1 MSALWEKS
9 LTARIM
15 VILSCAMT
23 AFWLLSES
31 IGFYF
36 RYIEAQRELRSEL
49 TWQLESIA
57 QEESRRYEYAE
68 RQARM
73 LLSWWNMLDDRII
86 LRPKAQASGQH
97 AIFVPFKDAKGD
109 RELVDRAREIV
120 EIYGHAD
127 PRNRMDTFLLLPTE
141 GIVLFEPERM
151 SKNDMQRKIAALATL
166 RTLPKLPVVHW
177 GAAITDS
184 KGVLRAAAAVVDP
197 HTGIVAGQ
205 NLRVGDIPSIAKDM
219 GLEAPPRFA
228 LQSQAGDVFWMGAD
242 TPMKPPPAFVLTPK
256 CDRTNWNRRGNYYVI
271 CTPLSGP
278 NWQLAAIYPVSA
290 VTDKAMSLLPLT
302 TRWTFVVQLLLIAF
316 VYVTLQR
323 QLGRPLQHFVDII
336 DAQREGDLGR
346 RLPTGRRDELG
357 RIGSAYNS
365 LLSTVNA
372 YYKTLESKVRE
383 RTRELAE
390 AKRIAE
396 SASHRKSEHI
406 ASISHELRTPLNGI
420 VGALALLNRSALQAE
435 QRDLV
440 RVAQQSSCYL
450 LGIVNNVL
458 DFSRIEAGQLEL
470 ASEQTDL
477 LALLDQ
483 AMLTIHIRAHEKS
496 LSLRTF
502 VTSDVPRRVWLDG
515 LRVRQILIN
524 LLGNAMKFTEQG
536 HIHLSVERRADMLA
550 FVVEDTGKGIP
561 DEYQLDI
568 FKPFVQVRAHDSGN
582 GLGLPIASRLANLM
596 NGEILLDSKLGK
608 GTRFTVLLPLQAD
621 EMPPAPL
628 AGHLVAPA
636 ALHMQLRMWGLQV
649 DTGDNVQFPM
659 PESGYLPGKLWDKVV
674 LALRGEAVQEEVAP
688 KAICPWSLKILVVDD
703 VAVNRD
709 IVGKMLRELGHR
721 TRAAASGQLALKLGR
736 SHVFDLVLMDVRM
749 PELDGMA
756 TAKRWRHVA
765 EGVLDPDTPIVA
777 LTANASPAEHER
789 ARAAGMN
796 GYLTKPVSLEQL
808 ADMINQ
814 VASTQLARGVELTPN
829 AKSCSPLFDLNDA
842 AMREKLHQALV
853 DLHRQIDAAWHAND
867 VASML
872 NVLHALKG
880 CAGQGGLDLV
890 REAAEQQ
897 ERQVRAGGWTSC
909 QDVRDLA
916 ELISIQ
922 FA

>member
-36 RYIEAQRELRSEL
+36 RYIEAQRELRGEL

-73 LLSWWNMLDDRII
+73 LMSWWTVLDERII

-97 AIFVPFKDAKGD
+97 AIFVPFKDAKGN
-109 RELVDRAREIV
+109 RELVERAREIV

-151 SKNDMQRKIAALATL
+151 SRDDMQRKIAALSTL

-177 GAAITDS
+177 GAAIKDS
-184 KGVLRAAAAVVDP
+184 NGIIRAAAAVVDP
-197 HTGIVAGQ
+197 NTGIIAGQ
-205 NLRVGDIPSIAKDM
+205 NLRVGDFPAIAKDM

-228 LQSQAGDVFWMGAD
+228 LQSQTGEVFWMGAD
-242 TPMKPPPAFVLTPK
+242 VSAKPPPAFVLPPK
-256 CDRTNWNRRGNYYVI
+256 CDRTHWIRRGDYYVI

-278 NWQLAAIYPVSA
+278 NWQVAAIYPVSA

-357 RIGSAYNS
+357 RIASAYNS

-483 AMLTIHIRAHEKS
+483 AMLTIHIRAQEKS
-496 LSLRTF
+496 LDLRTF
-502 VTSDVPRRVWLDG
+502 VAADVPRRVWLDG

-524 LLGNAMKFTEQG
+524 LLGNAVKFTEHG
-536 HIHLSVERRADMLA
+536 HIHLTVERRADMLA

-561 DEYQLDI
+561 DDYQMDI

-621 EMPPAPL
+621 EMAPAPL
-628 AGHLVAPA
+628 AGTLVAPA
-636 ALHMQLRMWGLQV
+636 ALHMQMRVWGLQV
-649 DTGDNVQFPM
+649 ETGDNALFPI

-674 LALRGEAVQEEVAP
+674 LALRGEAVQEEVVP

-789 ARAAGMN
+789 AKAAGMN

-853 DLHRQIDAAWHAND
+853 DLHRQIDAAWHARD
-867 VASML
+867 AASML

-897 ERQVRAGGWTSC
+897 ERQVRSGGWMSG

>member
-1 MSALWEKS
+1 
-9 LTARIM
+9 
-15 VILSCAMT
+15 
-23 AFWLLSES
+23 
-31 IGFYF
+31 
-36 RYIEAQRELRSEL
+36 
-49 TWQLESIA
+49 
-57 QEESRRYEYAE
+57 
-68 RQARM
+68 
-73 LLSWWNMLDDRII
+73 
-86 LRPKAQASGQH
+86 
-97 AIFVPFKDAKGD
+97 
-109 RELVDRAREIV
+109 
-120 EIYGHAD
+120 
-127 PRNRMDTFLLLPTE
+127 MDTFLLLPTE
-141 GIVLFEPERM
+141 GIVLFEPETM
-151 SKNDMQRKIAALATL
+151 SRDDMQRKIAALSTL

-177 GAAITDS
+177 GAAIKDS
-184 KGVLRAAAAVVDP
+184 NGMIRAAAAVVDP
-197 HTGIVAGQ
+197 NTGIVAGQ
-205 NLRVGDIPSIAKDM
+205 NLRVGDFPAIAKDM

-228 LQSQAGDVFWMGAD
+228 LQSQTGEVFWMGAD
-242 TPMKPPPAFVLTPK
+242 VSAKPPPAFVLPPK
-256 CDRTNWNRRGNYYVI
+256 CDRTHWNRRGDYYVI

-278 NWQLAAIYPVSA
+278 NWQVAAIYPVSA

-323 QLGRPLQHFVDII
+323 QLGQPLQHFVDII

-357 RIGSAYNS
+357 RIASAYNS

-470 ASEQTDL
+470 ASEETDL

-483 AMLTIHIRAHEKS
+483 AMLTIHIRAQEKN
-496 LSLRTF
+496 LNLRTF
-502 VTSDVPRRVWLDG
+502 VAADVPRRVWLDG

-524 LLGNAMKFTEQG
+524 LLGNAVKFTEHG
-536 HIHLSVERRADMLA
+536 HIHLTVERRADMLA

-561 DEYQLDI
+561 DDYQLDI

-596 NGEILLDSKLGK
+596 NGEILLDSRLGM

-621 EMPPAPL
+621 ERAPAPL
-628 AGHLVAPA
+628 AGALVAPA
-636 ALHMQLRMWGLQV
+636 ALHMQMRVWGLQV
-649 DTGDNVQFPM
+649 ETGDNALFPM

-789 ARAAGMN
+789 AKAAGMN

-853 DLHRQIDAAWHAND
+853 DLHRQIDAAWHARD
-867 VASML
+867 AASML

-897 ERQVRAGGWTSC
+897 ERQVRSGGWMSGH
-909 QDVRDLA
+909 DVRDLA

>member
-73 LLSWWNMLDDRII
+73 LMSWWSVLDERII
-86 LRPKAQASGQH
+86 LRPKAQASVQH
-97 AIFVPFKDAKGD
+97 AIFVPFKDAKGN
-109 RELVDRAREIV
+109 RELVERAREIV

-141 GIVLFEPERM
+141 GIVLFEPETM
-151 SKNDMQRKIAALATL
+151 SRDDMQRKIAALSTL

-177 GAAITDS
+177 GAAIKDS
-184 KGVLRAAAAVVDP
+184 NGMIRAAAAVVDP
-197 HTGIVAGQ
+197 NTGIVAGQ
-205 NLRVGDIPSIAKDM
+205 NLRVGDFPAIAKDM

-228 LQSQAGDVFWMGAD
+228 LQSQTGDVFWMGAD
-242 TPMKPPPAFVLTPK
+242 VSAKPPPAFVLPPK
-256 CDRTNWNRRGNYYVI
+256 CDRTHWIRRGDYYVI

-278 NWQLAAIYPVSA
+278 NWQVAAIYPVSA

-323 QLGRPLQHFVDII
+323 QLGQPLQHFVDII

-357 RIGSAYNS
+357 RIASAYNS

-440 RVAQQSSCYL
+440 RVAQQSSSYL

-470 ASEQTDL
+470 ASEESDL

-483 AMLTIHIRAHEKS
+483 AMLTIHIRAQEKS

-502 VTSDVPRRVWLDG
+502 VAADVPRRVWLDG

-524 LLGNAMKFTEQG
+524 LLGNAVKFTEHG
-536 HIHLSVERRADMLA
+536 HIHLTVERRADMLA

-561 DEYQLDI
+561 DDYQLDI

-596 NGEILLDSKLGK
+596 NGEILLDSRLGK

-621 EMPPAPL
+621 ERAPAPL
-628 AGHLVAPA
+628 AGTLVAPA
-636 ALHMQLRMWGLQV
+636 ALHMQMRVWGLQV
-649 DTGDNVQFPM
+649 ETGDNALFPM

-789 ARAAGMN
+789 AKAAGMN

-853 DLHRQIDAAWHAND
+853 DLHRQIDAAWHARD
-867 VASML
+867 AASML

-897 ERQVRAGGWTSC
+897 ERQVRSGGWMSGH
-909 QDVRDLA
+909 DVRDLA

>member
-36 RYIEAQRELRSEL
+36 RYIEAQRELRGEL

-73 LLSWWNMLDDRII
+73 LMSWWTVLDERII
-86 LRPKAQASGQH
+86 LRPKAQASVQH
-97 AIFVPFKDAKGD
+97 AIFVPFKDAKGN
-109 RELVDRAREIV
+109 RALVERACEIV

-151 SKNDMQRKIAALATL
+151 SRNDMQRKIAALSTL

-177 GAAITDS
+177 GAAIKDS
-184 KGVLRAAAAVVDP
+184 NGIIRAAAAVVDP
-197 HTGIVAGQ
+197 NTGIVAGQ
-205 NLRVGDIPSIAKDM
+205 NLRVGDFPAIAKDM

-228 LQSQAGDVFWMGAD
+228 LQSQMGQVFWMGAD
-242 TPMKPPPAFVLTPK
+242 VSAKPPPAFVLPPK
-256 CDRTNWNRRGNYYVI
+256 CNRTHWIRRGGYYVI

-278 NWQLAAIYPVSA
+278 NWQVAAIYPVSA

-357 RIGSAYNS
+357 RIASAYNS

-483 AMLTIHIRAHEKS
+483 AMLTIHIRAQEKS
-496 LSLRTF
+496 LNLRSF
-502 VTSDVPRRVWLDG
+502 VAADVPRRVWLDG

-524 LLGNAMKFTEQG
+524 LLGNAVKFTEHG
-536 HIHLSVERRADMLA
+536 HIHLTVERRADMLA

-561 DEYQLDI
+561 DDYQLDI

-608 GTRFTVLLPLQAD
+608 GTRFTALLPLQAD
-621 EMPPAPL
+621 ELAPAPL
-628 AGHLVAPA
+628 AGTLAAPA
-636 ALHMQLRMWGLQV
+636 ALHMQMRVWGLQV
-649 DTGDNVQFPM
+649 ETGDNALFPM

-674 LALRGEAVQEEVAP
+674 LALRGEAVQEESVP
-688 KAICPWSLKILVVDD
+688 KAVCPWSLKILVVDD

-765 EGVLDPDTPIVA
+765 EGALDPDTPIVA

-789 ARAAGMN
+789 AKAAGMN

-829 AKSCSPLFDLNDA
+829 AKSCSPLFDLSDA
-842 AMREKLHQALV
+842 AMREKLHQALA
-853 DLHRQIDAAWHAND
+853 DLHRQIDAAWHTRDA
-867 VASML
+867 ASML
-872 NVLHALKG
+872 DVLHALKG

-897 ERQVRAGGWTSC
+897 ERQVRSGGWMSA